1 MRERIAILV
10 CWLTLGVVVGL
21 SWLFALRHNPTA
33 PPAPPVS
40 PVAPVVAPEPAPPPS
55 PTPANDAGPR
65 LFREQGCTSCHVV
78 GGIGNP
84 RYPLDGV
91 GARLNREELRA
102 WITGTGPAAS
112 ALSAMVARRKA
123 RYLEMPEADM
133 AALIEWLAAARA
145 P

>member
-1 MRERIAILV
+1 MRERIAILI
-10 CWLTLGVVVGL
+10 CWLTLGLVVGL

-33 PPAPPVS
+33 SPASAVS
-40 PVAPVVAPEPAPPPS
+40 PVAPVVASEPALSPPPV
-55 PTPANDAGPR
+55 NDAGSR
-65 LFREQGCTSCHVV
+65 LFREQGCTSCHVL

-91 GARLNREELRA
+91 GARLNREELRT
-102 WITGTGPAAS
+102 WITGTGPAATT
-112 ALSAMVARRKA
+112 LSAMVVRRKA

-133 AALIEWLAAARA
+133 AALIEWLGAARA

>member
-21 SWLFALRHNPTA
+21 SWLFALRHNPVA
-33 PPAPPVS
+33 PPLP
-40 PVAPVVAPEPAPPPS
+40 PPPS
-55 PTPANDAGPR
+55 VPAAAPGPEAKPKQPNAAGAR
-65 LFREQGCTSCHVV
+65 LFRDQGCSSCHAL

-91 GARLNREELRA
+91 GARLKPDELRA

-112 ALSAMVARRKA
+112 QLSAMVVRRKA
-123 RYLEMPEADM
+123 RYLELSDADLT
-133 AALIEWLAAARA
+133 ALVAWLGDARA
-145 P
+145 PAP

>member
-1 MRERIAILV
+1 MRERIALLV
-10 CWLTLGVVVGL
+10 CWLALGLVVGL
-21 SWLFALRHNPTA
+21 AWLFALRHNPTA
-33 PPAPPVS
+33 PPAAPVS
-40 PVAPVVAPEPAPPPS
+40 PVAPVIASEPAPSPP
-55 PTPANDAGPR
+55 PANDAGAR
-65 LFREQGCTSCHVV
+65 LFREQGCTTCHVL

-91 GARLNREELRA
+91 GGRLSREELRA

-112 ALSAMVARRKA
+112 TLSAMVVRRKA

-133 AALIEWLAAARA
+133 TALIEWLGTART

>member
-1 MRERIAILV
+1 MRERVAILV
-10 CWLTLGVVVGL
+10 CWLTLGMVVGL

-33 PPAPPVS
+33 PPAASDS
-40 PVAPVVAPEPAPPPS
+40 PVAPLVAEPARSPP
-55 PTPANDAGPR
+55 PANDAGAG
-65 LFREQGCTSCHVV
+65 LFREQGCTSCHVL

-91 GARLNREELRA
+91 GGRLNREELRA
-102 WITGTGPAAS
+102 WITGTGPAATT
-112 ALSAMVARRKA
+112 LSAMMVRRKA

-133 AALIEWLAAARA
+133 AALIEWLGTART